1 MKKIGILT
9 FHAPHNYGS
18 MLQAWALQSYLTSR
32 GYEVE
37 NINLRPKSQ
46 KRMYPNPLGHL
57 DPHVIKRFIDNPR
70 LFCQDVRKW
79 YKFESF
85 LKNKLKHTKKEYKNW
100 DELYKDLP
108 FYKYDAIVCGGDQ
121 IWNTTCLDFD
131 KSYYLPSPLPNT
143 KKISYAPSMG
153 GFLSHFSDEK
163 TIKFIQSNLNDF
175 NYISVRETTT
185 SHFLSKILEKNIE
198 IVPDPT
204 LLLTADDYNQL
215 IPSAPIIKGDYIL
228 YYTPRY
234 VKESEEIAYRLGK
247 YYNLPIVSTNA
258 QHNNP
263 HFIIHNSVGPIEF
276 LNILKHAK
284 FVCGQSFHLVIFALI
299 YHKDF
304 VALDGDK
311 DLRML
316 NLLESCDLKD
326 RAISLK
332 TPQIGGYS
340 AINEEKIDIALHK
353 FKKKGIKYINSWNEN
368 EI

>member
-18 MLQAWALQSYLTSR
+18 MLQAWALQRYLTSC

-37 NINLRPKSQ
+37 DINLRTKSQ

-57 DPHVIKRFIDNPR
+57 GPHVIKRFIDNPQ
-70 LFCQDVRKW
+70 LFCQDVCKW

-85 LKNKLKHTKKEYKNW
+85 LKNKLKLTRKEYQNW
-100 DELYKDLP
+100 ESIYKDLP
-108 FYKYDAIVCGGDQ
+108 LYKYDAIVCGGDQ
-121 IWNTTCLDFD
+121 IWNINLGDFD
-131 KSYYLPSPLPNT
+131 KSYFLPSPLPNIKT
-143 KKISYAPSMG
+143 ISYAPSMG
-153 GFLSHFSDEK
+153 GSLSYSFDEK
-163 TIKFIQSNLNDF
+163 KIKFIQSNLQNF
-175 NYISVRETTT
+175 NYISVRETKT
-185 SHFLSKILEKNIE
+185 SHFLSNILGQDIE
-198 IVPDPT
+198 VVPDPA
-204 LLLTADDYNQL
+204 LLLTAQDYDQL

-228 YYTPRY
+228 YYTPHY
-234 VKESEEIAYRLGK
+234 VKKSEDIAHQLGK
-247 YYNLPIVSTNA
+247 YYNLPVVSTNA

-263 HFIIHNSVGPIEF
+263 RFIIHNSVGPVEF
-276 LNILKHAK
+276 LNILKHAR

-332 TPQIGGYS
+332 NPQIGGYS
-340 AINEEKIDIALHK
+340 AINKEKIDTVLHRIRE
-353 FKKKGIKYINSWNEN
+353 KGIKYISSWNKN

>member
-9 FHAPHNYGS
+9 FHASHNYGS
-18 MLQAWALQSYLTSR
+18 MLQAWALQHYLTSL

-37 NINLRPKSQ
+37 DINLRKISQ
-46 KRMYPNPLGHL
+46 KKMYPNPLGHL
-57 DPHVIKRFIDNPR
+57 GLHVIKRFIENPR
-70 LFCQDVRKW
+70 LFCQNVCKW

-85 LKNKLKHTKKEYKNW
+85 LKNKLKLTQKEYQNW
-100 DELYKDLP
+100 ESIYKDLP
-108 FYKYDAIVCGGDQ
+108 LHKYDAIICGGDQ
-121 IWNTTCLDFD
+121 IWNINLADFD
-131 KSYYLPSPLPNT
+131 KSYFLPSSLPNI
-143 KKISYAPSMG
+143 KKISYSPSMG
-153 GFLSHFSDEK
+153 GSFPYSLEEEK
-163 TIKFIQSNLNDF
+163 IKFLKSNLQDF
-175 NYISVRETTT
+175 DYISVRETTT
-185 SHFLSKILEKNIE
+185 CHFLSNILGKDIE
-198 IVPDPT
+198 AVPDPA
-204 LLLTADDYNQL
+204 LLLTAQDYDQ
-215 IPSAPIIKGDYIL
+215 IISSTPIIKGDYIL
-228 YYTPRY
+228 YYTPHY

-304 VALDGDK
+304 VALDGNK

-316 NLLESCDLKD
+316 NLLESCGLKD

-332 TPQIGGYS
+332 KPQIGGYS
-340 AINEEKIDIALHK
+340 AINEEKINTALHE
-353 FKKKGIKYINSWNEN
+353 FKEKGIKYINSWSNN